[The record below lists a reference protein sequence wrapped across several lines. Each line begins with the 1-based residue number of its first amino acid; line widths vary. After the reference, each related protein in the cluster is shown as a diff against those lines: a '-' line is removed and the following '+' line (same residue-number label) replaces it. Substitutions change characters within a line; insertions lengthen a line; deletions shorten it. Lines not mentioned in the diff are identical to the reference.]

1 MEAQLAHLPRLVV
14 AHLSRDDRFLEHTR
28 LYPDRYRY
36 VCVYV

>member
-14 AHLSRDDRFLEHTR
+14 AHLSRDDRFFEHVR
-28 LYPDRYRY
+28 LYPDSY